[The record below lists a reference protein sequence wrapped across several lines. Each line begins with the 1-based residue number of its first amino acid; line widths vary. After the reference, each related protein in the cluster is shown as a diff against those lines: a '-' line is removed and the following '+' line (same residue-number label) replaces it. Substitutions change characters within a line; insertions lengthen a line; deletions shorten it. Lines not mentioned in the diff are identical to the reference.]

1 LGRNRERIPP
11 LFAHSRL
18 SGKLRAVKNEV
29 IDQRKRIGQQGEAL
43 AASYLT
49 EQGYNIVQR
58 NWRCPLGELDI
69 VAEAGGTL
77 IFVEVRT
84 RRSHRFGL
92 AEESLTP
99 TKQNRLV
106 DLAQTYLQ
114 ESATPDQ
121 SWRIDV
127 VTVQW
132 KAGRPKI
139 NHVENAVGW

>member
-1 LGRNRERIPP
+1 V
-11 LFAHSRL
+11 FAHSRL
-18 SGKLRAVKNEV
+18 SGKLRTVKNETMA
-29 IDQRKRIGQQGEAL
+29 QRKQTGQQGEAL
-43 AASYLT
+43 AASYLA

-84 RRSHRFGL
+84 RRSRRFGL
-92 AEESLTP
+92 AEESITP
-99 TKQNRLV
+99 TKQSRLV
-106 DLAQTYLQ
+106 ELAQTYLQ
-114 ESATPDQ
+114 ESATLDR

-132 KAGRPKI
+132 EAGRPKI
-139 NHVENAVGW
+139 NHVENAIGW

>member
-1 LGRNRERIPP
+1 MRRIPVV
-11 LFAHSRL
+11 FADSRL
-18 SGKLRAVKNEV
+18 SGKLRAVKNEAMA
-29 IDQRKRIGQQGEAL
+29 QRKQIGQQGEAL
-43 AASYLT
+43 AASYLA

-69 VAEAGGTL
+69 VAEAGETL

-99 TKQNRLV
+99 TKQSRLV
-106 DLAQTYLQ
+106 DLARTYLQ
-114 ESATPDQ
+114 ESATLDC

-132 KAGRPKI
+132 EAGQPKI
-139 NHVENAVGW
+139 NHVENAIGW